1 MIDGVILVAVMVPVF
16 IGIAQLIMNDI
27 PSGTKGIKQQEYI
40 TKSGEK
46 HTALKEREEFIV

>member
-40 TKSGEK
+40 TKIGEK

>member
-27 PSGTKGIKQQEYI
+27 PSGTKDW
-40 TKSGEK
+40 
-46 HTALKEREEFIV
+46 